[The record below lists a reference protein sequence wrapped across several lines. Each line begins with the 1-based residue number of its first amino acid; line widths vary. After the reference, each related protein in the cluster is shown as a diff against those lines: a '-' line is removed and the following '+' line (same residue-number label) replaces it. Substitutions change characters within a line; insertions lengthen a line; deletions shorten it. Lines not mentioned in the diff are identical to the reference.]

1 MSTTTTDLS
10 PYEIAR
16 LQRIKENHAVL
27 AKIGL
32 KKLNLPSLQLI
43 ISNKKKNIQH
53 IKARERRKRT
63 NQNNNNKRK
72 NITHSVVRRSKRL
85 CGQPSEELSLS
96 YDKVDGTRGKRAH
109 GDGGENMEEEEVD
122 EEVEEEEEES
132 RINYEDGNWPQDPSC
147 LDDFEFQVYA
157 ELKQWRLLRKNE
169 LNIEAYKICQ
179 NRTMCEMIRRRR
191 NNSNYAAQHKS
202 CEEVENDLLV
212 RVCFF

>member
-1 MSTTTTDLS
+1 M
-10 PYEIAR
+10 
-16 LQRIKENHAVL
+16 
-27 AKIGL
+27 
-32 KKLNLPSLQLI
+32 
-43 ISNKKKNIQH
+43 
-53 IKARERRKRT
+53 
-63 NQNNNNKRK
+63 
-72 NITHSVVRRSKRL
+72 
-85 CGQPSEELSLS
+85 S

-109 GDGGENMEEEEVD
+109 GDGGENMEEED
-122 EEVEEEEEES
+122 EEEEEES

-191 NNSNYAAQHKS
+191 NNSNYAVQHES